1 MSFDRGPAGSP
12 EPSGPDLARTANRT
26 RGPRAR
32 PTRATGTAYS
42 RHRRRRGGPGIRPS
56 KHRQWSTT
64 ATGARMT
71 HVTQDRPEAARPEQA
86 SVRPAGP
93 ADAFAVGS
101 VQAASW
107 RQAYAGRLAPE
118 VLAGFEPNA
127 LAAVWRQSLEQPPTP
142 RHRLLVACRGRD
154 VVGLAADRPLSR
166 TRTRTSGSAS
176 CSYWASIRRLAE
188 PGTAPACCRPPQT
201 PREGRG
207 PPSWRAWVSR
217 DDASTREF
225 LQRAGLEP
233 DSAWRDRGIDDA
245 GHRLR
250 EVRLVASLTDLAP
263 ATSDELARNPT
274 GEGLRMPTD
283 FTLDGHAGTIAARR
297 WDSTEPRYLVPARPR
312 LRRAHRP
319 LRACRPA
326 PGG

>member
-1 MSFDRGPAGSP
+1 M
-12 EPSGPDLARTANRT
+12 
-26 RGPRAR
+26 
-32 PTRATGTAYS
+32 
-42 RHRRRRGGPGIRPS
+42 
-56 KHRQWSTT
+56 
-64 ATGARMT
+64 
-71 HVTQDRPEAARPEQA
+71 TQDRPEAARPEQA

-118 VLAGFEPNA
+118 VLASFEPNA

-154 VVGLAADRPLSR
+154 VVGLAAIGPCPDPDTDERVSELLVLGVDPAARRAGHGSR
-166 TRTRTSGSAS
+166 LLQAAADTARGSGAT
-176 CSYWASIRRLAE
+176 ILA
-188 PGTAPACCRPPQT
+188 T
-201 PREGRG
+201 
-207 PPSWRAWVSR
+207 WVLR

-274 GEGLRMPTD
+274 GKD
-283 FTLDGHAGTIAARR
+283 
-297 WDSTEPRYLVPARPR
+297 
-312 LRRAHRP
+312 
-319 LRACRPA
+319 
-326 PGG
+326 